1 MVRKMSNNTNNSI
14 SSSKTIPE
22 IGIIVGIITRI
33 VRRIRIWRSR
43 TSRMM
48 EVPRAQPA
56 CRMVGLEGEIL
67 CEQCKGG

>member
-1 MVRKMSNNTNNSI
+1 MVHKMSNNTNSI
-14 SSSKTIPE
+14 TSSKTIPE
-22 IGIIVGIITRI
+22 IGIIVGKITRI
-33 VRRIRIWRSR
+33 VGRNVIWRSR

-67 CEQCKGG
+67 CKQCKGG